1 MRRKNSIHRPLLPA
15 TGILIL
21 LCVMALAIIFIPI
34 RASNLYGA
42 PTSRV
47 GLWGIVE
54 YSARLLWY
62 DGVLT
67 RPLDPGGSERPF
79 TIDTG
84 EPVGS
89 IAVRLESEGLIQNA
103 AAFRDYVVYKGLDT
117 SIQAGKYELSSSKS
131 IVDIAHI
138 LQDATPEE
146 VTFVVL
152 PGWRAEEIASSLPTS
167 GLSISYEQF
176 MQAAGSHPTG
186 FDFFSAGDSSEGF
199 LYPDAYIFKRDA
211 GADEVI
217 DTMVR
222 NFALHLSA
230 EMREGFAR
238 QGLTVYQAVTL
249 ASLVE
254 REAVDDAEKP
264 TIASVFINRLNANMK
279 LDSDPTVQFALGYN
293 AVQQSWWTNPLSTQ
307 DLQVE
312 SPFNTYKYAGLPPAP
327 ISNPGES
334 SLKAVA
340 YPPQTNYYYFRA
352 RCDGSGEHLFA
363 QTFDE
368 HLANACP

>member
-1 MRRKNSIHRPLLPA
+1 MRRRNSNHRPLLPA

-54 YSARLLWY
+54 YSARLLWH
-62 DGVLT
+62 DGELT
-67 RPLDPGGSERPF
+67 RPLDPAGSERPF

-103 AAFRDYVVYKGLDT
+103 AAFRDYVVYKGLDI
-117 SIQAGKYELSSSKS
+117 SIQAGKYELSPSDS
-131 IVDIAHI
+131 IVVIAHI

-167 GLSISYEQF
+167 GLSISYEEF
-176 MQAAGSHPTG
+176 MRAAGSHPTG
-186 FDFFSAGDSSEGF
+186 FDFFSAEDSSEGF

-254 REAVDDAEKP
+254 REAVDYAEKP

-293 AVQQSWWTNPLSTQ
+293 ALQRSWWTNPLSTQ

-352 RCDGSGEHLFA
+352 RCDESGEHVFA